1 MQKLLSFF
9 EIPTAD
15 FDRAVKFY
23 ETLFGIKMECFD
35 CESEKMAFFPTEN
48 GLCPGAISWAKG
60 FNPSADGV
68 LISLTC
74 HDVEQTLK
82 LAALN
87 GGKLYQP
94 KTKILAENRGY
105 FGTFIDS
112 EGNKI
117 GLYSDK

>member
-1 MQKLLSFF
+1 MQKLVSFF
-9 EIPTAD
+9 EIPAVD

-23 ETLFGIKMECFD
+23 ETLFNIKMERYD
-35 CESEKMAFFPTEN
+35 CEEEKMAFFPSEN

-74 HDVEQTLK
+74 SDVEQVLK
-82 LAALN
+82 VAASS

-94 KTKILAENRGY
+94 KTKILADNRGY
-105 FGTFIDS
+105 FGTFIDC